1 MIFKRLDSIVN
12 AIIENMSN
20 TLLFLMFFVVMLE
33 VISRY
38 VMKTP
43 FFWTDEL
50 ARYLMFYMVMF
61 GSSIA
66 LREERHP
73 ALLFIIEKFPKKIKN
88 LWFIIVDVII
98 SILLIIIFKEG
109 LSMAIDALNM
119 KTPALRIP
127 FFWVYLALPIGSL
140 LMLYQIATKYIYRF
154 MGERNK

>member
-1 MIFKRLDSIVN
+1 MVFKRFDSIVN
-12 AIIENMSN
+12 TIIENLSN
-20 TLLFLMFFVVMLE
+20 ILLFLMFSVVILE

-38 VMKTP
+38 VMKMP

-50 ARYLMFYMVMF
+50 ARYLMFYMVML

-73 ALLFIIEKFPKKIKN
+73 ALLFIIEKFPKRIKN
-88 LWFIIVDVII
+88 LWSTIVDIMI
-98 SILLIIIFKEG
+98 AILLIIIFKEG
-109 LSMAIDALNM
+109 LSMAIDALSM

-140 LMLYQIATKYIYRF
+140 LMLYQLVTKYIYRF
-154 MGERNK
+154 TGGNR